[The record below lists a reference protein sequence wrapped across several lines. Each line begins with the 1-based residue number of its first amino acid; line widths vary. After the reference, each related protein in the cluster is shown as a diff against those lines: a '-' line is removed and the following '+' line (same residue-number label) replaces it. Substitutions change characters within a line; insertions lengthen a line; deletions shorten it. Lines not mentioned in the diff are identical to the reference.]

1 MSRSRK
7 KTPVIGIA
15 AESERADKARWHRRM
30 RARER
35 LALAQSKEMP
45 DIKEVSNPWYMG
57 KDGRCRIEPGSKLT
71 RK

>member
-7 KTPVIGIA
+7 KTPVVGHA
-15 AESERADKARWHRRM
+15 ADSERHDKALWHRRL

-35 LALAQSKEMP
+35 EAFANGTEMP
-45 DIKEVSNPWYMG
+45 DIKDVSNPWYLG
-57 KDGRCRIEPGSKLT
+57 KDGRSRVEPGSKLT

>member
-7 KTPVIGIA
+7 KTPVIGHA
-15 AESERADKARWHRRM
+15 ADSEKEDKALWHRRM

-35 LALAQSKEMP
+35 LALAKDKEMP
-45 DIKEVSNPWYMG
+45 DVNEVSNPWYMG
-57 KDGRCRIEPGSKLT
+57 KDGRCRVEPGSKLT

>member
-7 KTPVIGIA
+7 KTPIVGHA
-15 AESERADKARWHRRM
+15 ASSERDDKVAWHGRM

-35 LALAQSKEMP
+35 EALAQGKEMP
-45 DIKEVSNPWYMG
+45 DVKDVSDPRYMG
-57 KDGRCRIEPGSKLT
+57 KDGRSRVEPGSKLT